1 MELQS
6 FNPWWRDGK
15 VSPEF
20 IGRKRA
26 IFGEVIKYLDKRQIV
41 LFTGLRRVGKTT
53 LMYQI
58 IDELLRKGV
67 NPYKILYFSFDE
79 MKYDLEDIIKRY
91 ETDVLHTDISK
102 EKVFIFLDEIQK
114 LDGWPSKIKLLYDAN
129 PKLKLFLTGSAQITM
144 WRGTR
149 ESLAGRF
156 FDFLIKPL
164 NFEEYLD
171 FKAAKIDRNRENIFE
186 MDMRRHM
193 AGFLRTGG
201 FI

>member
-164 NFEEYLD
+164 NFEEY
-171 FKAAKIDRNRENIFE
+171 KSYN
-186 MDMRRHM
+186 
-193 AGFLRTGG
+193 
-201 FI
+201 